1 MANYTSGSLT
11 GANLQI
17 GIALVLQ
24 DRFSNQAREAS
35 SHIRKLHN
43 DAMMAVNANL
53 SAAGHIADGVYST
66 SRQALGYIS
75 DVVQSG
81 AGFIDTMTTVKAIS
95 RATDS
100 EMESLSDT
108 AQSLGKATMFSSQ
121 EIASGMQYLAM
132 AGNSASDI
140 SEMIRGAA
148 MVANATGMELGGKG
162 GAADMIT
169 NIMKVFKME
178 SASAATVVG
187 DQLTAATLASNM
199 SMNDLA
205 ETIKYASSS
214 MVNLKKGL
222 PEVAAMAGTLG
233 NAGIQASMAGTAMGN
248 MARYLGRALT
258 DTSSEA
264 YRDLKALGIS
274 LSDVTDSNGDL
285 LDFGVVL
292 GRIKE
297 ATHGMG
303 SMQYND
309 LMTRIF
315 GVRGA
320 RAGTALMNDLEGYK
334 RLLDEI
340 TNNSTGRAAA
350 VVEERMASLAGHIDA
365 FKSTWE
371 NVKTTFTEAIAPVL
385 NPLLSIAT
393 YLLEKLKGLFDIPIL
408 GNLVAI
414 NAILVPLVSF
424 AISGVVKIRTG
435 LQQMFGNSTVSAKNM
450 FAVLMGGW
458 KGASL
463 AAADYMR
470 IEGAIIAQRNAGI
483 MGNTGKAV
491 MSGHYYTYNG
501 KLKRYQ
507 DPATGRIISSKEAL
521 SRTRLPHGAI
531 VDTTVAGATRWA
543 MTGKISRAA
552 SRYGAKGAISMGTRV
567 LGKGLLRG
575 IGGRLLG
582 FMGGP
587 WGIAISAAMTLI
599 PALIDVVRGNKEAE
613 EENTAA
619 IEAQIRAAEIE
630 RAEREL
636 TEEMRILVRSLQYWS
651 DKVSNR
657 PVSINL
663 KVNKDGTIS
672 AVPVD
677 GDVTLDTGTK

>member
-35 SHIRKLHN
+35 SSIRKLHN

-53 SAAGHIADGVYST
+53 SAAHSIADTVYSN
-66 SRQALGYIS
+66 SKQALGYVS
-75 DVVQSG
+75 EVVQTG

-100 EMESLSDT
+100 EMESLGDT

-132 AGNSASDI
+132 AGNSAKDI
-140 SEMIRGAA
+140 QEMIHGAA

-199 SMNDLA
+199 SMSDLA
-205 ETIKYASSS
+205 ETIKYASAS

-258 DTSSEA
+258 DASSEA
-264 YRDLKALGIS
+264 HRDLKSLGIS

-292 GRIKE
+292 GKIKE
-297 ATHGMG
+297 ATQGMG

-365 FKSTWE
+365 FRSTWE
-371 NVKTTFTEAIAPVL
+371 NVKTTFTEAIAPIL
-385 NPLLSIAT
+385 NPLLSTAT
-393 YLLEKLKGLFDIPIL
+393 YLLELLKNMLDIPIL
-408 GNLVAI
+408 GNVMALQTV
-414 NAILVPLVSF
+414 LVPLVGLVLGG
-424 AISGVVKIRTG
+424 AAKIRTSM
-435 LQQMFGNSTVSAKNM
+435 LQMFGTSTVSAKNM
-450 FAVLMGGW
+450 FSVLMGGW
-458 KGASL
+458 KGATI
-463 AAADYMR
+463 AASDYLRM
-470 IEGAIIAQRNAGI
+470 EYAILSQRQAGI
-483 MGNTGKAV
+483 MGNPANAV
-491 MSGHYYTYNG
+491 MGGQYYYYDN
-501 KLKRYQ
+501 KMRRYR
-507 DPATGRIISSKEAL
+507 DAVTGRVISSKDATL
-521 SRTRLPHGAI
+521 MTMVKPGTKIDKSAAG
-531 VDTTVAGATRWA
+531 VAKWT
-543 MTGKISRAA
+543 MTGSIPREAVKSGSR
-552 SRYGAKGAISMGTRV
+552 GVIGTIGKGALTV
-567 LGKGLLRG
+567 GKG
-575 IGGRLLG
+575 ILG
-582 FMGGP
+582 FLTGP
-587 WGIAISAAMTLI
+587 WGLAITAGLTLI
-599 PALIDVVRGNKEAE
+599 PALIDVIRGNKEAE

-619 IEAQIRAAEIE
+619 LEAQRLAAE
-630 RAEREL
+630 AERSERQL
-636 TEEMRILVRSLQYWS
+636 TEEMRVLVRSLQYWANQSQNRQKVDLNIRVNS
-651 DKVSNR
+651 DGILNVTSPDDN
-657 PVSINL
+657 
-663 KVNKDGTIS
+663 
-672 AVPVD
+672 
-677 GDVTLDTGTK
+677 VTLDTGTK

>member
-35 SHIRKLHN
+35 SSIRKLHN

-53 SAAGHIADGVYST
+53 SAAHTIADSVYSN
-66 SRQALGYIS
+66 SKQALGYVS
-75 DVVQSG
+75 DVVQAG

-95 RATDS
+95 RATES
-100 EMESLSDT
+100 EMEVLGDT
-108 AQSLGKATMFSSQ
+108 AQSLGKKTMFSSQ

-132 AGNSASDI
+132 AGNSAKDI
-140 SEMIRGAA
+140 QEMIHGAA

-169 NIMKVFKME
+169 NVMKVFKME

-199 SMNDLA
+199 SMDDLA
-205 ETIKYASSS
+205 ETIKYASAS

-258 DTSSEA
+258 DANSEA
-264 YRDLKALGIS
+264 YKDLKALGIS
-274 LSDVTDSNGDL
+274 ISDVTDRNGDL

-297 ATHGMG
+297 ATQGMG
-303 SMQYND
+303 SMDYNR
-309 LMTRIF
+309 LMEKIF

-340 TNNSTGRAAA
+340 INNSTGRAAG

-371 NVKTTFTEAIAPVL
+371 NVKTTFTEAIAPILKPVL
-385 NPLLSIAT
+385 SVATSIMELLKNM
-393 YLLEKLKGLFDIPIL
+393 LDIPIL
-408 GNLVAI
+408 GNVMALQTV
-414 NAILVPLVSF
+414 LVPLVGF
-424 AISGVVKIRTG
+424 VLGGAAKIRTS
-435 LQQMFGNSTVSAKNM
+435 LLQMFGNSVVSAKNM
-450 FAVLMGGW
+450 FSVLMGGW
-458 KGASL
+458 KGSTI
-463 AAADYMR
+463 AAADYLRM
-470 IEGAIIAQRNAGI
+470 EYAILKQRKAGI
-483 MGNTGKAV
+483 TANTANAV
-491 MSGHYYTYNG
+491 MGGQYYYYDS
-501 KLKRYQ
+501 KMKRYR
-507 DPATGRIISSKEAL
+507 DAVTGRMVSSKD
-521 SRTRLPHGAI
+521 RTLMTMVSPGTKIDKSAAS
-531 VDTTVAGATRWA
+531 TAKWA
-543 MTGKISRAA
+543 MTGRVSSAAAKSGSR
-552 SRYGAKGAISMGTRV
+552 GVIGTV
-567 LGKGLLRG
+567 GKGLLTTGKG
-575 IGGRLLG
+575 ILG
-582 FMGGP
+582 FLGGP
-587 WGIAISAAMTLI
+587 WGLAITAGLTLI
-599 PALIDVVRGNKEAE
+599 PALIDTVRGNKEAE

-619 IEAQIRAAEIE
+619 LEAQRLAAEKE
-630 RAEREL
+630 RSERQL

-651 DKVSNR
+651 GELANQDKKVSLNITVNSNGTLNFSS
-657 PVSINL
+657 PDDNVS
-663 KVNKDGTIS
+663 
-672 AVPVD
+672 
-677 GDVTLDTGTK
+677 LDTGTK

>member
-169 NIMKVFKME
+169 NIMKTFKLE

-199 SMNDLA
+199 SMQDLA
-205 ETIKYASSS
+205 ETVKYASAS
-214 MVNLKKGL
+214 MVNLKKEL
-222 PEVAAMAGTLG
+222 PEVAAIAGTLG
-233 NAGIQASMAGTAMGN
+233 NAGIQASMAGTAMSN
-248 MARYLGRALT
+248 MARYFGRALT
-258 DTSSEA
+258 DTSSDA
-264 YRDLKALGIS
+264 YKELRALGIS
-274 LSDVTDSNGDL
+274 ISDVTDSQGDL

-292 GRIKE
+292 GKIKA
-297 ATHGMG
+297 ATQGMG
-303 SMQYND
+303 SLEYNR
-309 LMTRIF
+309 LMEKLF

-320 RAGTALMNDLEGYK
+320 RAGTALLNDLEGYK

-350 VVEERMASLAGHIDA
+350 VVEERMSSLAGHIDA

-371 NVKTTFTEAIAPVL
+371 NVKTTFTTAVAPVL
-385 NPLLSIAT
+385 KPVLSIAT
-393 YLLEKLKGLFDIPIL
+393 SILEVLKGIFNIPIL
-408 GNLVAI
+408 GNILAV
-414 NAILVPLVSF
+414 NAVLVPLVGF
-424 AISGVVKIRTG
+424 VIGGVVKIRAG
-435 LQQMFGNSTVSAKNM
+435 LLQMFGNSTVSAKNM

-483 MGNTGKAV
+483 MGNAGKAV
-491 MSGHYYTYNG
+491 MAGHYYTYNS

-531 VDTTVAGATRWA
+531 VDTSAAGATRWA
-543 MTGKISRAA
+543 MTGKVSRAA
-552 SRYGAKGAISMGTRV
+552 SRYGAKGAISMGARV
-567 LGKGLLRG
+567 LGKGMLG
-575 IGGRLLG
+575 IGRGLLG
-582 FMGGP
+582 FLGGP
-587 WGIAISAAMTLI
+587 VGLAITGLTILPSVVSAI
-599 PALIDVVRGNKEAE
+599 RSNKAAE

-619 IEAQIRAAEIE
+619 LEAQRRAIQNN
-630 RAEREL
+630 RAEKQL
-636 TEEMRILVRSLQYWS
+636 TDEMRILIKALNHWAGVLSG
-651 DKVSNR
+651 R
-657 PVSINL
+657 PVN
-663 KVNKDGTIS
+663 VNVNGSGYSTVTI
-672 AVPVD
+672 D
-677 GDVTLDTGTK
+677 NDDVTLDTGTK

>member
-140 SEMIRGAA
+140 QEMIRGAA

-199 SMNDLA
+199 SMDDLA
-205 ETIKYASSS
+205 ETIKYASAS

-258 DTSSEA
+258 DASSEA
-264 YRDLKALGIS
+264 NRDLKALGIS

-292 GRIKE
+292 GKIKE
-297 ATHGMG
+297 ATQGMG
-303 SMQYND
+303 SMQYNR
-309 LMTRIF
+309 LMEKIF

-340 TNNSTGRAAA
+340 TNNSTGRAAS
-350 VVEERMASLAGHIDA
+350 VVEERMASLAGHIDS
-365 FKSTWE
+365 FRSTWE
-371 NVKTTFTEAIAPVL
+371 NVKTTFTEAIAPAL
-385 NPLLSIAT
+385 NPLLSVAT
-393 YLLEKLKGLFDIPIL
+393 YLLEKLKDLFDIPIL

-414 NAILVPLVSF
+414 GAILTPLVSF
-424 AISGVVKIRTG
+424 AISGVVKIRTSM
-435 LQQMFGNSTVSAKNM
+435 LQMFGTSTVSAKNM
-450 FAVLMGGW
+450 FAILTGGW

-483 MGNTGKAV
+483 MGNPGKAV
-491 MSGHYYTYNG
+491 MAGHYYTYNS

-521 SRTRLPHGAI
+521 SRTSLPHGAV
-531 VDTTVAGATRWA
+531 VDTSAAGATRWA
-543 MTGKISRAA
+543 MTGKLSRAA
-552 SRYGAKGAISMGTRV
+552 SRYGAKGAISMGARV
-567 LGKGLLRG
+567 LGKGMLG
-575 IGGRLLG
+575 IGRGLLG
-582 FMGGP
+582 FLGGP
-587 WGIAISAAMTLI
+587 VGLAITGLTILPS
-599 PALIDVVRGNKEAE
+599 VVNAIRGNKEAE

-619 IEAQIRAAEIE
+619 LEAQRRAIE
-630 RAEREL
+630 NNRAEKQL
-636 TEEMRILVRSLQYWS
+636 TDEMRILIRSLNHWAGVLS
-651 DKVSNR
+651 GR
-657 PVSINL
+657 PIN
-663 KVNKDGTIS
+663 VNVNGSGYNTVTI
-672 AVPVD
+672 D
-677 GDVTLDTGTK
+677 NEDVTLDTGTK

>member
-132 AGNSASDI
+132 AGNSAGDI

-297 ATHGMG
+297 ATQGMG

-371 NVKTTFTEAIAPVL
+371 NVKTTFTEAIAPILKPVL
-385 NPLLSIAT
+385 SVAT

-424 AISGVVKIRTG
+424 AISGVGKIRTG
-435 LQQMFGNSTVSAKNM
+435 LLQMFGNSTVSAKNM

-483 MGNTGKAV
+483 MGNPGKAV
-491 MSGHYYTYNG
+491 MAGHYYTYNS

-531 VDTTVAGATRWA
+531 VDTSVAGATRWA

-582 FMGGP
+582 FIGGP

-613 EENTAA
+613 EENTEA
-619 IEAQIRAAEIE
+619 IEAQIRAAEKE

>member
-35 SHIRKLHN
+35 SNIRKLHN

-53 SAAGHIADGVYST
+53 SAAHTIADSVYSN
-66 SRQALGYIS
+66 SKQALGYVS
-75 DVVQSG
+75 DVVQAG
-81 AGFIDTMTTVKAIS
+81 AGFIDTMTTVQAIS

-100 EMESLSDT
+100 ELESLKDT
-108 AQSLGKATMFSSQ
+108 AQSLGKKTMFSSQ

-132 AGNSASDI
+132 AGNSAKDI
-140 SEMIRGAA
+140 QEMIKGAA

-169 NIMKVFKME
+169 NVMKVFKME

-199 SMNDLA
+199 SMDDLA
-205 ETIKYASSS
+205 ETIKYASAS

-248 MARYLGRALT
+248 MARYLGKALT

-274 LSDVTDSNGDL
+274 LSDVTDRNGDL

-297 ATHGMG
+297 ATQGMG
-303 SMQYND
+303 SMEYNG
-309 LMTRIF
+309 LMDRIF

-320 RAGTALMNDLEGYK
+320 RAGTALMNDLDGYK

-340 TNNSTGRAAA
+340 INNSTGRAAG
-350 VVEERMASLAGHIDA
+350 VVEKRMASLAGHIDA

-371 NVKTTFTEAIAPVL
+371 NVKTTFTEAIAPILKPVL
-385 NPLLSIAT
+385 SAATGLMELLKNM
-393 YLLEKLKGLFDIPIL
+393 LDIPIL
-408 GNLVAI
+408 GNVMALQTV
-414 NAILVPLVSF
+414 LVPLVGF
-424 AISGVVKIRTG
+424 VLGGAAKIRTS
-435 LQQMFGNSTVSAKNM
+435 LLQMFGNSVVSAKNM
-450 FAVLMGGW
+450 FSVLMGGW
-458 KGASL
+458 KGSTI
-463 AAADYMR
+463 AAADYLRM
-470 IEGAIIAQRNAGI
+470 EYAILKQRKAGI
-483 MGNTGKAV
+483 TANTANAV
-491 MSGHYYTYNG
+491 MGGQYYYYDS
-501 KLKRYQ
+501 KMKRYR
-507 DPATGRIISSKEAL
+507 DAVTGRMVSSKD
-521 SRTRLPHGAI
+521 RTLMTMVSPGTKI
-531 VDTTVAGATRWA
+531 DKSATSTAKWA
-543 MTGKISRAA
+543 MTGKISSAA
-552 SRYGAKGAISMGTRV
+552 AKSGSRGVIGTV
-567 LGKGLLRG
+567 GKGLLTTGKG
-575 IGGRLLG
+575 ILG
-582 FMGGP
+582 FLGGS
-587 WGIAISAAMTLI
+587 WGLAITAGLTLI
-599 PALIDVVRGNKEAE
+599 PALIDTVRGNKEAE

-619 IEAQIRAAEIE
+619 LEAQRLAAEKE
-630 RAEREL
+630 RSERQL

-651 DKVSNR
+651 GELAKQDKKVALNITVNQNGTLNFSSPDDNVS
-657 PVSINL
+657 
-663 KVNKDGTIS
+663 
-672 AVPVD
+672 
-677 GDVTLDTGTK
+677 LDTGTK

>member
-35 SHIRKLHN
+35 SSIRKLHN

-53 SAAGHIADGVYST
+53 SAAHSIADTVYSN
-66 SRQALGYIS
+66 SKQALGYVS
-75 DVVQSG
+75 EVVQTG

-100 EMESLSDT
+100 EMESLGDT
-108 AQSLGKATMFSSQ
+108 AQSLGKKTMFSSQ

-132 AGNSASDI
+132 AGNSAKDI
-140 SEMIRGAA
+140 QEMIRGAA

-199 SMNDLA
+199 SMDDLA
-205 ETIKYASSS
+205 ETIKYASAS

-258 DTSSEA
+258 DASSEA
-264 YRDLKALGIS
+264 NRDLKALGIS

-292 GRIKE
+292 GKIKE
-297 ATHGMG
+297 ATQDMG

-320 RAGTALMNDLEGYK
+320 RAGTALMNDIEGYQ
-334 RLLDEI
+334 RLLNEI
-340 TNNSTGRAAA
+340 INNSTGRAAS

-365 FKSTWE
+365 FRSTWE
-371 NVKTTFTEAIAPVL
+371 NVKTTFTEAIAPIL
-385 NPLLSIAT
+385 NPLLSMAT
-393 YLLEKLKGLFDIPIL
+393 YVMELLKNMLDMPIL
-408 GNLVAI
+408 GNVMALQTV
-414 NAILVPLVSF
+414 LVPLVGLVLGG
-424 AISGVVKIRTG
+424 AAKIRTSM
-435 LQQMFGNSTVSAKNM
+435 LQMFGNSTVSAKNM
-450 FAVLMGGW
+450 FSVLMGGW
-458 KGASL
+458 KGSTIAAS
-463 AAADYMR
+463 DYLRM
-470 IEGAIIAQRNAGI
+470 ESAILAQRQAGI
-483 MGNTGKAV
+483 TGNTANAV
-491 MSGHYYTYNG
+491 MGGQYYYYDSKT
-501 KLKRYQ
+501 KRYR
-507 DPATGRIISSKEAL
+507 DAVTGRMVSYK
-521 SRTRLPHGAI
+521 
-531 VDTTVAGATRWA
+531 DTTNMTMVKPGTKIDKSAAGVAKWTMTGSMPRGAGAVRP
-543 MTGKISRAA
+543 GSR
-552 SRYGAKGAISMGTRV
+552 GVMGTIGR
-567 LGKGLLRG
+567 GLLATSKG
-575 IGGRLLG
+575 IWSFLTGPGGL
-582 FMGGP
+582 
-587 WGIAISAAMTLI
+587 AITAGLTLI
-599 PALIDVVRGNKEAE
+599 PALINVIRGNKEAE

-619 IEAQIRAAEIE
+619 LEAQRLAAE
-630 RAEREL
+630 AERSERQL
-636 TEEMRILVRSLQYWS
+636 TEEMRVLVRSLQYWATQS
-651 DKVSNR
+651 PNRQKVDLNIR
-657 PVSINL
+657 
-663 KVNKDGTIS
+663 VNKDGTLNVTS
-672 AVPVD
+672 PD
-677 GDVTLDTGTK
+677 DNVTLDTGTK